1 LLQMGL
7 LCALVRQDPQ
17 EMAWIGGQAAIFV
30 CVVFLLLLMCVLK
43 GFLGFLARRAGEEV
57 VREGMAWL
65 FSSVNSNRGRY
76 LIPRDSERAS
86 SSYP

>member
-1 LLQMGL
+1 MGF

-17 EMAWIGGQAAIFV
+17 EMVWIGGQAAIFI
-30 CVVFLLLLMCVLK
+30 CVVFLLLFVCVLK
-43 GFLGFLARRAGEEV
+43 GFFGLLARRAGEEV

-65 FSSVNSNRGRY
+65 FSSVDGARGHY

>member
-1 LLQMGL
+1 MVL
-7 LCALVRQDPQ
+7 LCALIRQDPQ

-30 CVVFLLLLMCVLK
+30 CVIFLLLCLCVVK
-43 GFLGFLARRAGEEV
+43 GVLGFLARRAGDEV

-65 FSSVNSNRGRY
+65 FSSVDGDKKRY
-76 LIPRDSERAS
+76 FIPRDSERAS